1 MKKLALVSVVAT
13 LVACSSS
20 PKQAEVYRS
29 PVPTPTQQKIA
40 VVEAPAWM
48 SQLPKEEGYV
58 YENGTSTSQDFSM
71 ADMKAKTMAY
81 SKICVSAGGKIRSQM
96 KMFKSDVD
104 GNSSENV
111 ELAVRSMC
119 PDVDM
124 TGVETVEMKHISD
137 GSDKIRT
144 YVLVRL
150 PTGSHNVLK
159 STKDAQRRAPEAFRE
174 LDSVTDDANKTE
186 RAPVR
191 PVAPASAPVSQV
203 KGVDLELLDV
213 NNAEYRARRDEALQ
227 KPGAVVGRATLN

>member
-1 MKKLALVSVVAT
+1 MMKKLALVMSVLALT
-13 LVACSSS
+13 ACGSN
-20 PKQAEVYRS
+20 PKQPEVYRA
-29 PVPTPTQQKIA
+29 PTPTPTQQKIA

-81 SKICVSAGGKIRSQM
+81 SKICTSAGGKIRSQM

-104 GNSSENV
+104 GNSSESV

-150 PTGSHNVLK
+150 PTGSKNVLK
-159 STKDAQRRAPEAFRE
+159 STKDAQRRAPEAFKE
-174 LDSVTDDANKTE
+174 LDSTTENANKSE
-186 RAPVR
+186 
-191 PVAPASAPVSQV
+191 APATKAPATAPVSQV
-203 KGVDLELLDV
+203 KGVDLGLLDV
-213 NNAEYRARRDEALQ
+213 NNDEYKARRDEALQ
-227 KPGAVVGRATLN
+227 KPGAVIGHATLQ

>member
-1 MKKLALVSVVAT
+1 MKKVALLAVASVLTACGSAPKAPDPVAVYQT
-13 LVACSSS
+13 QVVQQQ
-20 PKQAEVYRS
+20 QAA
-29 PVPTPTQQKIA
+29 TQS
-40 VVEAPAWM
+40 PAWM
-48 SQLPKEEGYV
+48 SQLPKSPDYV

-81 SKICVSAGGKIRSQM
+81 AKICVSAGGKILSQM

-124 TGVETVEMKHISD
+124 TGVETVEMKHVAE
-137 GSDKIRT
+137 GNKIRT
-144 YVLVRL
+144 YALVRL
-150 PTGSHNVLK
+150 PTGSANVLK
-159 STKDAQRRAPEAFRE
+159 STRDAQRRAPEAFRE
-174 LDSVTDDANKTE
+174 LDSVTDDVNKTE